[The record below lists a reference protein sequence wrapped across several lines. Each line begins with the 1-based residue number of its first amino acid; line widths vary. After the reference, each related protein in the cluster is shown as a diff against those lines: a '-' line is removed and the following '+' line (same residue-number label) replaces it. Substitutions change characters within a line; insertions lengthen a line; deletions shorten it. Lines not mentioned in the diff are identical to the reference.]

1 LRLVV
6 CAGPAAGKQFEAH
19 NSRHEV
25 RLLRVLERGLVT
37 EE

>member
-25 RLLRVLERGLVT
+25 RLLVGC
-37 EE
+37 